1 MAKEIL
7 VSVRGRKLTVDL
19 QVEIHTGN
27 QNSLEC
33 VFTFDDEWDGLAKT
47 AVFKD
52 VNGKPWPTLIADDL
66 CIVPHEAT
74 DSGTYFELGIFGA
87 RDGNIVM
94 TTGLCAT
101 ELKPGCYTAIAPPS
115 EDIYL
120 QILNEFSSS
129 TARVEA
135 AAQKVQASA
144 DEIKASLP
152 SIHAD
157 AETAKVKA
165 NEATKAAG
173 EAAQSR
179 GKAKE
184 YQDAAQASAADA
196 LASAQAAEE
205 SEENVAAMQSNVQGL
220 SNQVAADKAD
230 VDAKAQAVA
239 AQAQQVQETANG
251 FPAVADA
258 AKNAVTVE
266 GTKQVGLV
274 AGEGTKQVKAVADEG
289 AEQVAAVN
297 TAGAVQTANAK
308 IQADRAQQEADRAEQ
323 EANRAESIDAYTK
336 VDSRQAFANAFVGE
350 KSGTVVSL
358 PDVAESTL
366 LRKAAVQG
374 ATTEVLANPD
384 AEKSPDNIAS
394 ISGVEPTKLTACG
407 KNLFDMNNCFPGE
420 SREAFGITF
429 TKVPDGILANGT
441 AEKQSYTIPYDVLP
455 ELKVGRTY
463 TASTNDS
470 LAVPNFKIIKPGGTE
485 NKKTYMVDGTETKIE
500 VYFYFNAGV
509 VVNNLLVQF
518 QLEEGSTA
526 TAYEPYSGTDYPLPT
541 LEPLMSLPNGVC
553 DEYDAVTGVETR
565 RIGKMVLDG
574 TENWNILSGQCN
586 ETSSFFYLGF
596 PMGGGIV
603 DCTHLICRTIVSGS
617 ETYTY
622 DGIYGNAVGS
632 TLYIRLN
639 HSHNITTAEGLKEWL
654 AAQHAAGTPVTVY
667 YELAEPV
674 ITQHDPATMP
684 AIYPTTT
691 VYADTGEIDVAY
703 NRDSNKIINQ
713 LTSAIIALGGTLD
726 V

>member
-196 LASAQAAEE
+196 LASAQA
-205 SEENVAAMQSNVQGL
+205 V
-220 SNQVAADKAD
+220 
-230 VDAKAQAVA
+230 
-239 AQAQQVQETANG
+239 
-251 FPAVADA
+251 
-258 AKNAVTVE
+258 
-266 GTKQVGLV
+266 
-274 AGEGTKQVKAVADEG
+274 
-289 AEQVAAVN
+289 
-297 TAGAVQTANAK
+297 
-308 IQADRAQQEADRAEQ
+308 
-323 EANRAESIDAYTK
+323 
-336 VDSRQAFANAFVGE
+336 
-350 KSGTVVSL
+350 
-358 PDVAESTL
+358 
-366 LRKAAVQG
+366 
-374 ATTEVLANPD
+374 
-384 AEKSPDNIAS
+384 
-394 ISGVEPTKLTACG
+394 
-407 KNLFDMNNCFPGE
+407 
-420 SREAFGITF
+420 
-429 TKVPDGILANGT
+429 
-441 AEKQSYTIPYDVLP
+441 SYTHLDVY
-455 ELKVGRTY
+455 KR
-463 TASTNDS
+463 
-470 LAVPNFKIIKPGGTE
+470 
-485 NKKTYMVDGTETKIE
+485 
-500 VYFYFNAGV
+500 
-509 VVNNLLVQF
+509 Q
-518 QLEEGSTA
+518 
-526 TAYEPYSGTDYPLPT
+526 EPP
-541 LEPLMSLPNGVC
+541 
-553 DEYDAVTGVETR
+553 R
-565 RIGKMVLDG
+565 
-574 TENWNILSGQCN
+574 
-586 ETSSFFYLGF
+586 
-596 PMGGGIV
+596 
-603 DCTHLICRTIVSGS
+603 
-617 ETYTY
+617 
-622 DGIYGNAVGS
+622 
-632 TLYIRLN
+632 
-639 HSHNITTAEGLKEWL
+639 
-654 AAQHAAGTPVTVY
+654 AAGNRNTP
-667 YELAEPV
+667 
-674 ITQHDPATMP
+674 
-684 AIYPTTT
+684 
-691 VYADTGEIDVAY
+691 
-703 NRDSNKIINQ
+703 
-713 LTSAIIALGGTLD
+713 
-726 V
+726 